1 MQRKVVLSKGAVLW
15 EAGDGARTV
24 GVLESGRL
32 GIRTE
37 NGLVGVVSPKS
48 VVGEGALFG
57 LEGADQRR
65 SATLY
70 ALEDET
76 TVTEYPASAVK
87 GLIESGNDVVGS
99 LVLGTLAAQATR
111 NLLIV
116 AAAHK
121 GRNAVELPLRGLL
134 QGLLQA
140 SRRLRGTTFWDEFLI
155 SFRFLHELREYS
167 GALRDDLPAGAAA
180 GIQESLEASELVEAL
195 VDQDAVRDIESLMAQ
210 EKEAG
215 ELLRDIGSARRDGTR

>member
-1 MQRKVVLSKGAVLW
+1 
-15 EAGDGARTV
+15 
-24 GVLESGRL
+24 
-32 GIRTE
+32 
-37 NGLVGVVSPKS
+37 
-48 VVGEGALFG
+48 GEGALFG
-57 LEGADQRR
+57 LEEGTAQRR

-76 TVTEYPASAVK
+76 TVTEHPASSVK
-87 GLIESGNDVVGS
+87 QLIEGGNDVVGS
-99 LVLGTLAAQATR
+99 LVLGTLAGQAAR

-140 SRRLRGTTFWDEFLI
+140 SRRLKGTTFWDEFLL
-155 SFRFLHELREYS
+155 SFHFLHELREYS

-180 GIQESLEASELVEAL
+180 GIQESVAASELAEAL
-195 VDQDAVRDIESLMAQ
+195 IDQDAVHDIEAL
-210 EKEAG
+210 
-215 ELLRDIGSARRDGTR
+215 

>member
-1 MQRKVVLSKGAVLW
+1 MRRKVVLSKGAVLW
-15 EAGDGARTV
+15 EAGDGARTI
-24 GVLESGRL
+24 GVLECGRL

-37 NGLVGVVSPKS
+37 RGLVGVVSPKS

-57 LEGADQRR
+57 LEGAHQRR

-76 TVTEYPASAVK
+76 TVTEYPASSVK
-87 GLIESGNDVVGS
+87 QLIESGNDVVGS
-99 LVLGTLAAQATR
+99 LVLGTLAGQATR

-140 SRRLRGTTFWDEFLI
+140 SRRLKGTTFWDEFLL

-167 GALRDDLPAGAAA
+167 GALRDDLPAEAAA
-180 GIQESLEASELVEAL
+180 GIQQSIEASELVESL
-195 VDQDAVRDIESLMAQ
+195 IDQDAVRDIESLLAQ

-215 ELLRDIGSARRDGTR
+215 ELLRRIGG